1 MNRKSRAYPTSK
13 PSVIVEW
20 TLSCADR
27 GGLRRAV
34 AEKWS
39 DENAHTNYR
48 YNVERCADGK
58 RLYLLRPTWLNKGFD
73 FQVNVE
79 GLVKV
84 VKLAKGATRE
94 MPSHG
99 DVMHDLR
106 SKVAQ
111 RPKDAAVLFDAVAAV
126 YDCGKPAEIVNQ
138 MPGLAALKEGWPI
151 DQLLYIIKWLMIEQ
165 DVSYWLQTGRDML
178 MSAIE
183 TDVFKIP
190 SRKSV

>member
-1 MNRKSRAYPTSK
+1 MKRRSPSYPTTK
-13 PSVIVEW
+13 PAVVVEW

-27 GGLRRAV
+27 GTLRRKI

-39 DENAHTNYR
+39 DEAQYTNYR
-48 YNVERCADGK
+48 YNVERCANEK
-58 RLYLLRPTWLNKGFD
+58 RVYLLRPTWLNKGFD

-84 VKLAKGATRE
+84 VKIAKGATRE

-106 SKVAQ
+106 SKLAR
-111 RPKDAAVLFDAVAAV
+111 RPKDGSVLFDAVCAV
-126 YDCGKPAEIVNQ
+126 YDCGEPLEIVKK
-138 MPGLAALKEGWPI
+138 MPGLVGFKEGWPV

-165 DVSYWLQTGRDML
+165 DVTYWLQTGRDML
-178 MSAIE
+178 MSGIE
-183 TDVFKIP
+183 TDVFKLP
-190 SRKSV
+190 KR